1 MAKMVVVVYCKGQT
15 HWPYTGHGAN
25 TPEMFN
31 MTIDGRDPV
40 VGDIFEANVYHNW
53 PHQPGGPNVPHIP
66 VRAKVV
72 LVYPLTKLLATY
84 PYYNW
89 PSTTTLCDTPVI
101 QSTGTS
107 GFFIP
112 EGLAQFS
119 PVISSD
125 DPTASPK
132 LGLIGTGKEIRSFNM
147 DISAL
152 PAAQTSRSFTVSG
165 DPGAVFT
172 LWVINE
178 DNYNYNFVNSTFEND
193 ANEKLRNI
201 EINAEGRYQGII
213 VFPAVTDD
221 DQYTIYLQ
229 AESHSNTKLSDVLGG
244 GSIVKLGNEEED
256 FTIQQFTDTTLTFS
270 LLHSSG
276 TVTEPSNITI
286 STPRNTIRNDN
297 EFTTATIDWEV
308 TTSGVF
314 TLLRQPLVS
323 DFETTTTKTHV
334 GIDTVGDTFVMNNVR
349 NIFVGMDVSGS
360 GIAGSPTISQINPP
374 TDKEVA
380 ETYPLTKYQSD
391 DDIKTIVLTTPSGNH
406 SISQDT
412 VLTFTGTGTDATESI
427 YKTSFDV
434 VSSTTGNNNFACKL
448 TDMTPQLTAAVS
460 SSTTV
465 PVNSAAGLK
474 VDTTQTVDGATTAST
489 TVTLD
494 SVTGCWVGQTLM
506 SISSGTL
513 TGTPTITAI
522 NSTTKVITLSRA
534 QTFADGITLKFAN
547 SIVSGIGIDNS
558 SSDPFI
564 DGISSLNLTLNAAQ
578 TIEDD
583 QVLTITGSSNTA
595 TISGTI
601 RVYTI
606 GSDDFTTTLNLDNFL
621 IVA

>member
-1 MAKMVVVVYCKGQT
+1 MADTDITKCWTCEPSPQYGPGIFGCKHT
-15 HWPYTGHGAN
+15 
-25 TPEMFN
+25 
-31 MTIDGRDPV
+31 
-40 VGDIFEANVYHNW
+40 
-53 PHQPGGPNVPHIP
+53 
-66 VRAKVV
+66 
-72 LVYPLTKLLATY
+72 
-84 PYYNW
+84 
-89 PSTTTLCDTPVI
+89 STTQGQRPAGCQSWFNCFINCTPGRGMFK
-101 QSTGTS
+101 TGEQNQ
-107 GFFIP
+107 I
-112 EGLAQFS
+112 
-119 PVISSD
+119 
-125 DPTASPK
+125 
-132 LGLIGTGKEIRSFNM
+132 TGFNM
-147 DISAL
+147 DFGAL
-152 PAAQTSRSFTVSG
+152 SAAQTTKNFTVLG
-165 DPGAVFT
+165 DSGAVFT

-193 ANEKLRNI
+193 VNEKLRNI
-201 EINAEGRYQGII
+201 EIGPTGRYHGTI
-213 VFPAVTDD
+213 VFPAITDD

-229 AESHSNTKLSDVLGG
+229 AESHYDTRLSDTLGNG
-244 GSIVKLGNEEED
+244 KNIIKLGNEEED

-286 STPRNTIRNDN
+286 STPRNTVRDTN

-314 TLLRQPLVS
+314 TLLRQPLVT

-334 GIDTVGDTFVMNNVR
+334 GIDTVGDTFVMNDVR

-380 ETYPLTKYQSD
+380 EAYPLTKYQSD

-412 VLTFTGTGTDATESI
+412 VLTFTGTGTEATDSI
-427 YKTSFDV
+427 YRTSFDV
-434 VSSTTGNNNFACKL
+434 VNSISGNNNFVCKL
-448 TDMTPQLTAAVS
+448 TDMKPQLTAAVS

-506 SISSGTL
+506 SVSSGTL

-522 NSTTKVITLSRA
+522 NSTTKVITLSRP

-547 SIVSGIGIDNS
+547 SIVSGIGIDDS

-583 QVLTITGSSNTA
+583 QILTVTGSSNTA

-601 RVYTI
+601 RVYTA